1 MFGWAI
7 YVRLA
12 GNLDPGGVNAL
23 RAALRLT
30 PEGRYGDDWD
40 QILGRRTD
48 EVPGGRLQI
57 LLYREDSPGPWAV
70 HINAE
75 GEPSPAALSAVEQ
88 EITEAVRDAGLAVA
102 GVSRRD

>member
-12 GNLDPGGVNAL
+12 GNLDPAGVNAL
-23 RAALRLT
+23 RTALRLA

-40 QILGRRTD
+40 QILGRRTE
-48 EVPGGRLQI
+48 EVPGGRLEI
-57 LLYREDSPGPWAV
+57 LLYREDSAGPWAV

-75 GEPSPAALSAVEQ
+75 GEPGPAALNAAEQ
-88 EITEAVRDAGLAVA
+88 EITEAVRGAGLAVA
-102 GVSRRD
+102 GVSRRG